1 MTAYVINEITIS
13 DPALYKTYAD
23 QMPST
28 LTPFGGMFLARGTP
42 EAISG
47 AIPSPRVVIVQFPDV
62 EKAKAWR
69 HSPAYAE
76 LLVIRDRASTSR
88 VYVIDGV

>member
-1 MTAYVINEITIS
+1 MTAYVVNEITIS

-23 QMPST
+23 RMPST
-28 LTPFGGMFLARGTP
+28 LTPFGGVFLARGTP

-47 AIPSPRVVIVQFPDV
+47 VQFPDMD
-62 EKAKAWR
+62 KAKAWR
-69 HSPAYAE
+69 SSPGYAE